1 MDVQMP
7 EMDGLTATRI
17 IRQWEHEQGRDPIS
31 IVALSA
37 SALEEDVKRA
47 LEAGCDLHVSKPVK
61 KRVIL
66 ETIRNVAMLRLR
78 NGAADPLEV
87 SA

>member
-17 IRQWEHEQGRDPIS
+17 IRQWEKEQGRNPIS

-66 ETIRNVAMLRLR
+66 ETICNVAMLRLR
-78 NGAADPLEV
+78 NVAADPLEV